1 MLYGNNLEEVI
12 IDKQEIFARIRVRSI
27 PLQGDDCSSIR
38 KGDHVLA
45 TESSHVKGVF
55 YDARVE
61 QVYIQFPFMSS
72 L

>member
-38 KGDHVLA
+38 KGDRVLA
-45 TESSHVKGVF
+45 TESLHVKGVF

-61 QVYIQFPFMSS
+61 QVYI
-72 L
+72 